1 MTIID
6 SFNR

>member
-6 SFNR
+6 Q